1 MQDAAASASVDE
13 HARPNLFEID
23 LGAIAGFARNI
34 RRLVGPEAKIFAALK
49 CNAYGFGL
57 VPVARTVT
65 AAGIDAI
72 SVVDRADA
80 IALRQAGISAPIL
93 VYPGSLANSAA
104 VTAAEAYGLIP
115 TLVDL
120 SSAEIYSQLATRSLD
135 IAVKVDIGQE
145 RLGFP
150 AEEAAAAI
158 AAISRMPRLRVRIVN
173 SHPNV
178 PTPPSLEYLKW
189 QFQRFEAVCR
199 KLDALGINVPIRMVA
214 SSKILAI
221 LGRLALNAID
231 PGQMFFGP
239 FQEEGDVP
247 WPTARQPLRKI
258 SSRLIHVRS
267 LSRTEFQKEAPFPV
281 RAGTRMGIV
290 PLGSADGGARI
301 HAGEVLVRGR
311 RAKFLSGASLEHMR
325 IDLTGIPEAELGDEV
340 VFVGEQGGDA
350 ITPEAVVAHQPLQ
363 RVTDVAMAVGPRI
376 PRRYL
381 EAG

>member
-1 MQDAAASASVDE
+1 MHINPE

-23 LGAIAGFARNI
+23 LGAIAALARNV
-34 RRLVGPEAKIFAALK
+34 RKLVGPEAKIFAALK

-65 AAGIDAI
+65 QAGIDAI

-80 IALRQAGISAPIL
+80 IALREAGITAPIL
-93 VYPGSLANSAA
+93 VYPGALADTAA
-104 VTAAEAYGLIP
+104 VSAVQAYELIP
-115 TLVDL
+115 TIVDL
-120 SSAEIYSQLATRSLD
+120 ASAEIYSKLATRTLE
-135 IAVKVDIGQE
+135 IAVKVDTGQE

-150 AEEAAAAI
+150 AEEAADAI

-178 PTPPSLEYLKW
+178 PTPPSLEYLNW
-189 QFQRFEAVCR
+189 QFQRFEAMCR
-199 KLDALGINVPIRMVA
+199 KLEAQGIEIPIRMVA
-214 SSKILAI
+214 SSKILSV
-221 LGRLALNAID
+221 LGRLAFNAVD

-239 FQEEGDVP
+239 FREEGDVP
-247 WPTARQPLRKI
+247 WPTTRRPLRTI

-267 LSRTEFQKEAPFPV
+267 LARTEFTKEAPFPV
-281 RAGTRMGIV
+281 RPGTRMGVI
-290 PLGSADGGARI
+290 PIGSADGGARL

-311 RAKFLSGASLEHMR
+311 RARFLSGASLEHMR
-325 IDLTGIPEAELGDEV
+325 VDLTEIPEAELGDEV

-350 ITPEAVVAHQPLQ
+350 ITAEAVVEHQKLQ
-363 RVTDVAMAVGPRI
+363 RVTDIAMSVGPRI

-381 EAG
+381 DAE

>member
-1 MQDAAASASVDE
+1 MQTDAAPPSLAE
-13 HARPNLFEID
+13 QARPNLFEID
-23 LGAIAGFARNI
+23 LGAIAAFARNV
-34 RRLVGPEAKIFAALK
+34 RKLVGPGAKIFAALK

-57 VPVARTVT
+57 VPVARTVI
-65 AAGIDAI
+65 AAGIDAV

-80 IALRQAGISAPIL
+80 IALRQAGIAAPIL
-93 VYPGSLANSAA
+93 VYPGSLADATA
-104 VTAAEAYGLIP
+104 VSAAEAYGLIP
-115 TLVDL
+115 TIVDL
-120 SSAEIYSQLATRSLD
+120 ASAEIYSRLATRTLEV
-135 IAVKVDIGQE
+135 AVKVDTGQE

-150 AEEAAAAI
+150 AEQAADAI

-178 PTPPSLEYLKW
+178 PSPPSLEYLDW
-189 QFQRFEAVCR
+189 QFQRFEAMCR
-199 KLDALGINVPIRMVA
+199 KLEALGIDVPIRMVA
-214 SSKILAI
+214 SSKILAV
-221 LGRLALNAID
+221 LGRLAFNAVD

-239 FQEEGDVP
+239 FREEGDVP
-247 WPTARQPLRKI
+247 WPTARQPLHKI

-290 PLGSADGGARI
+290 PIGSADGGARI

-325 IDLTGIPEAELGDEV
+325 IELTEIPEARLGDEV

-350 ITPEAVVAHQPLQ
+350 ITPEAVVAHQGLQ

-381 EAG
+381 EAE